1 MSIARHTVN
10 SPLRLLKLRIIRQF
24 FFVSFCGY
32 MDLREL
38 HTMNEILYELD
49 ENFDISAEEISFAFY
64 WFILKPVD
72 IVDLEAIPTKK
83 S

>member
-1 MSIARHTVN
+1 
-10 SPLRLLKLRIIRQF
+10 
-24 FFVSFCGY
+24 